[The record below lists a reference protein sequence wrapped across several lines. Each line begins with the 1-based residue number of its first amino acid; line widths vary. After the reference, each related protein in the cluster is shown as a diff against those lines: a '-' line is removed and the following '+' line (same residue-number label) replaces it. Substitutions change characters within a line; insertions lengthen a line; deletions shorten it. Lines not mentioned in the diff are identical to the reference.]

1 MYIRMLRE
9 KSRIVLEVTG
19 RIDAVSASDFQ
30 EQSLSALDD
39 CDQMLLFDCSAVEYV
54 SSAGLRS
61 FLVIAKIAAAKNIS
75 VVLCN
80 LQNIVREVFE
90 ISGFDSF
97 FEVRHG
103 RD

>member
-1 MYIRMLRE
+1 MDIRMVRE
-9 KSRIVLEVTG
+9 KGRIVLEITG
-19 RIDAVSASDFQ
+19 RIDAISASDFQ
-30 EQSLSALDD
+30 EQSLAALND
-39 CDQMLLFDCSAVEYV
+39 CEQMLLLDCSAVEYV

-61 FLVIAKIAAAKNIS
+61 FLVIAKMAAARNIS

-103 RD
+103 CD